1 MASIK
6 WIKITTDMFENRK
19 IKYLRKLPN
28 GNIIVLIWIML
39 LTMAGKC
46 NSGGMVYLTEDIP
59 YSIKML
65 ADELDL
71 KDNIVQSALEAL
83 EKCDM
88 ISRCND
94 YISISGWGE
103 YQNTDGMSK
112 VREQNRKR
120 IAKYR
125 EKQKASDT
133 DRYSNAPCNVTCNVT
148 VTEGNA
154 ADKDKEKEEEI
165 DKELDT
171 AIAVTPNPC
180 CCNAPNDRPSFD
192 TVEVYATNNLLPLSP
207 RNMEELADFKAD
219 LPEELIRHAIDESCA
234 AGVRK
239 WIYARKI
246 MESYR
251 ENGYKTIGEALAAKD
266 ARKSKPSGKQPQN
279 MNYQQHSYTD
289 SDFESVF
296 YNPEE
301 DYKHGLG

>member
-28 GNIIVLIWIML
+28 GNSIVLIWIML

-59 YSIKML
+59 YSVKML

-71 KDNIVQSALEAL
+71 KENIVQSALEAL
-83 EKCDM
+83 EKCNM

-94 YISISGWGE
+94 YISISGWYE

-125 EKQKASDT
+125 EKQKSSDT
-133 DRYSNAPCNVTCNVT
+133 DRYSNVPCNVTCNVT

-154 ADKDKEKEEEI
+154 ADKEKEEEI

-180 CCNAPNDRPSFD
+180 CCNAPDDRPSFD

-239 WIYARKI
+239 WVYARKI

-251 ENGYKTIGEALAAKD
+251 ENGYKTIGEVLAAKD

>member
-28 GNIIVLIWIML
+28 GNTIVLIWIML

-46 NSGGMVYLTEDIP
+46 NSGGMVYLTEDMP
-59 YSIKML
+59 YSARML
-65 ADELDL
+65 ADELDV
-71 KDNIVQSALEAL
+71 KENIIQSALEAL
-83 EKCDM
+83 EKCSM
-88 ISRCND
+88 IRRSND
-94 YISISGWGE
+94 YITITGWDE

-120 IAKYR
+120 VAKYR
-125 EKQKASDT
+125 EKQKESDSE
-133 DRYSNAPCNVTCNVT
+133 RYCNATCNVT
-148 VTEGNA
+148 VTECNA
-154 ADKDKEKEEEI
+154 ADIEKEEEI

-180 CCNAPNDRPSFD
+180 CCNAPDDRPSFD
-192 TVEVYATNNLLPLSP
+192 TVEVYVTNNLLPLSP
-207 RNMEELADFKAD
+207 RNMEELADFKTD

-239 WIYARKI
+239 WNYARKI
-246 MESYR
+246 METYR
-251 ENGYKTIGEALAAKD
+251 ENGYKTIGEVLAAKD
-266 ARKSKPSGKQPQN
+266 ARKSKPNGKQPQN
-279 MNYQQHSYTD
+279 MNYQQHSYTE
-289 SDFESVF
+289 SDFDSVF